1 MFTLIDKDGKRM
13 YGMCLRS
20 LCQGESRR
28 YDVKRRP
35 RHCLCIISRHPF
47 ISLFRT
53 LLWEIH
59 ALSMIEQQQGSVR
72 TFVELAYNQ
81 SCSMIQQN
89 SEKIT
94 INRASLPELSQDFHI
109 LSPRHVRLSRVAT
122 ILPLLETLGEKFLL
136 ILSAVLCER
145 RIILIAD
152 ETNTLFTAVLGLAA
166 MLHPFQW
173 QHIFIPLLPS
183 KLMSYTASKIPYIM
197 GVRRYMYQQLLREQL
212 DDVILVDVDKGEYRV
227 VGGVCI
233 RDFVG
238 ESGNALKQATESLDR
253 VRQRASDMASMFLRN
268 TGATSSSALTSD
280 SDSGHR
286 DIVALIMSDLKAAL
300 TAKPGG
306 SSVSAV
312 ATGLFRGLPG
322 GVKST
327 MEESKGVWTLETEK
341 LLRDTLL
348 QFFAVLFADI
358 EDFLSP
364 GQVQQDGTVKALFD
378 RNGFMSRRGSATS
391 GDSRA
396 MLEFLS
402 DFVRTKTFSKFCDG
416 KLAEKK
422 GRETADS
429 SSSGWGRGSGLP
441 SLSSSY
447 ALDEEDDFHA
457 VCSDLRNKQ
466 IINSVVNVRLSVAAR
481 TAVTASALNIDNSNG
496 SCKGLI
502 GMDFHPLTVQF
513 TLGQKDD
520 SSDMSESA
528 MGPGQ
533 QSIDRICTESH
544 CTDAFS
550 KIMNTITLRLDSC
563 KAATCRGTGGQI
575 GVRTLNLLRAL
586 LISGPECVLSASI
599 DYIPVIRVIL
609 SQCGGGGPTPQG
621 LEFMSLGPVVDIR
634 VIALAVLSLL
644 LDHKKLSHQRRY
656 SSQCREGVYSYI
668 YLQSAASATSLFCPL
683 NHQKMHKRTS
693 DSLRRELFVNVNTAG
708 SSTSTKQFPGFQSLL
723 TALKPPGALSADPTR
738 LKLTEPVEAS
748 SEKREEDEED
758 DANDAENHSTSTRE
772 SSAPLTVNIKSSSV
786 VNLLD
791 DSFEDSLTQ
800 TPSTPSL
807 NPMISGSVTPRY
819 SPTFVPSVSTFQ
831 ASVPAPVPLA
841 VVQAPAHAPLVEVFE
856 DDAIYRIVNQDTG
869 EVHDL
874 RDLDKMMSMTRPVS
888 TPLKHAHVPT
898 LAPPPPPGQMRR
910 PPSRTPATA
919 AFHAPA
925 TVPTGSSSAPH
936 SNGSS
941 PVNGFGNMNANGASQ
956 SQRPKPADPFA
967 SLTPL
972 IPNSPMRPPQTLAQ
986 TSSSSFTP
994 SYSTHSPPS
1003 VPFASSSSSS
1013 YLPSNSTGMVGFN
1026 GSRSTNNVVGSS
1038 SAVSNP
1044 FEGFAPTP
1052 ATLSPFQTQNPLTPR
1067 GTLGI
1072 NPQHAARDKGE
1083 KGESPGS
1090 FDPFADLLSNIKN

>member
-1 MFTLIDKDGKRM
+1 
-13 YGMCLRS
+13 
-20 LCQGESRR
+20 
-28 YDVKRRP
+28 
-35 RHCLCIISRHPF
+35 
-47 ISLFRT
+47 
-53 LLWEIH
+53 
-59 ALSMIEQQQGSVR
+59 MIEQQQGSVR
-72 TFVELAYNQ
+72 SFVELAYNQ
-81 SCSMIQQN
+81 SCSMSQQN
-89 SEKIT
+89 SERFT
-94 INRASLPELSQDFHI
+94 ISRASLPELSQDFNI
-109 LSPRHVRLSRVAT
+109 ISPRHVRLSRVAT
-122 ILPLLETLGEKFLL
+122 ILPLLEALGVEKFLL

-152 ETNTLFTAVLGLAA
+152 ETSTLFTAVLGLGA

-212 DDVILVDVDKGEYRV
+212 DDVILVDIDKGEYRV

-268 TGATSSSALTSD
+268 TGATSASAVASD

-286 DIVALIMSDLKAAL
+286 DIVALIMNDLRAAL
-300 TAKPGG
+300 AAKPGG

-327 MEESKGVWTLETEK
+327 MEESKGLWTLDTEK

-364 GQVQQDGTVKALFD
+364 GQVQQDGTVKAVFD
-378 RNGFMSRRGSATS
+378 RNSFMSRRGSATS

-402 DFVRTKTFSKFCDG
+402 DFVRSKAFSKFCDG
-416 KLAEKK
+416 KLSEKK
-422 GRETADS
+422 DREAADS
-429 SSSGWGRGSGLP
+429 SNSGWGKGSGLP
-441 SLSSSY
+441 SVSGSN

-481 TAVTASALNIDNSNG
+481 TAVTASALNIDTSNG
-496 SCKGLI
+496 SSKGLV

-520 SSDMSESA
+520 ASDMSEST
-528 MGPGQ
+528 MGSAQ
-533 QSIDRICTESH
+533 LAVDRICTESH

-550 KIMNTITLRLDSC
+550 KIMNTITLRLDNC
-563 KAATCRGTGGQI
+563 KAATCRGVGGQI

-609 SQCGGGGPTPQG
+609 SQCGGGGATPQG
-621 LEFMSLGPVVDIR
+621 LEFMSVGPVVDIR

-668 YLQSAASATSLFCPL
+668 YLQTAASATSLFCPS
-683 NHQKMHKRTS
+683 NHLKMHKRTS
-693 DSLRRELFVNVNTAG
+693 DSLRRELFVSASTAG
-708 SSTSTKQFPGFQSLL
+708 SSSATKQFPGFQSLL
-723 TALKPPGALSADPTR
+723 TALKPPGALSADPSR

-748 SEKREEDEED
+748 SEKREDDEED

-791 DSFEDSLTQ
+791 DSFEDSLVQ
-800 TPSTPSL
+800 QPPTPSL
-807 NPMISGSVTPRY
+807 NPMILSTAPRY
-819 SPTFVPSVSTFQ
+819 SPTFTPSLSSFQ
-831 ASVPAPVPLA
+831 ASVPVPAPAPAPVVAVHALA
-841 VVQAPAHAPLVEVFE
+841 AASEPLVDGFE

-874 RDLDKMMSMTRPVS
+874 RDLDKMMSMTRVVS

-898 LAPPPPPGQMRR
+898 LAPPPPPGQTRR
-910 PPSRTPATA
+910 PPSR
-919 AFHAPA
+919 APA
-925 TVPTGSSSAPH
+925 TFSASVPAASGSSYAPH

-941 PVNGFGNMNANGASQ
+941 SVNGFGNVNVTATGAP
-956 SQRPKPADPFA
+956 QRPKPADPFA

-972 IPNSPMRPPQTLAQ
+972 IPNSPIRAPQTLAQ

-994 SYSTHSPPS
+994 SYSTQSPPS

-1013 YLPSNSTGMVGFN
+1013 SSSSYLPSSSTGMTGFN
-1026 GSRSTNNVVGSS
+1026 ASRSMNSIVGSS
-1038 SAVSNP
+1038 SAASNP
-1044 FEGFAPTP
+1044 FEGFTTTPTP
-1052 ATLSPFQTQNPLTPR
+1052 ASVSPFQNPLTPRAPLTPR

-1083 KGESPGS
+1083 KGESPGAC
-1090 FDPFADLLSNIKN
+1090 DPFADLLSNIKN

>member
-1 MFTLIDKDGKRM
+1 
-13 YGMCLRS
+13 
-20 LCQGESRR
+20 
-28 YDVKRRP
+28 
-35 RHCLCIISRHPF
+35 
-47 ISLFRT
+47 
-53 LLWEIH
+53 
-59 ALSMIEQQQGSVR
+59 MIEQQQGSVR
-72 TFVELAYNQ
+72 SFVELAYNQ

-89 SEKIT
+89 SERIT
-94 INRASLPELSQDFHI
+94 ISRASLPELSQDFNI
-109 LSPRHVRLSRVAT
+109 ISPRHVRLSRVAT
-122 ILPLLETLGEKFLL
+122 ILPLLEALGVEKFLL

-152 ETNTLFTAVLGLAA
+152 ETSTLFTAILGLGA

-212 DDVILVDVDKGEYRV
+212 DDVILVDIDKGEYRV

-268 TGATSSSALTSD
+268 TGATSASGAVSD

-286 DIVALIMSDLKAAL
+286 DIVALIMSDLRAAL
-300 TAKPGG
+300 AAKPGG

-364 GQVQQDGTVKALFD
+364 GQVQRDGTVKALFD

-402 DFVRTKTFSKFCDG
+402 DFVRSKTFSKFCDD

-422 GRETADS
+422 DRDAADS
-429 SSSGWGRGSGLP
+429 TSSGWGRGSGLP
-441 SLSSSY
+441 SLSSNN

-466 IINSVVNVRLSVAAR
+466 IVNSVVNVRLSVAAR
-481 TAVTASALNIDNSNG
+481 TAITASALNIDNSNG
-496 SCKGLI
+496 SCKGLV

-513 TLGQKDD
+513 TLGQRDD
-520 SSDMSESA
+520 ASDVSESTI
-528 MGPGQ
+528 GPAQ
-533 QSIDRICTESH
+533 QAIDRICAESH

-550 KIMNTITLRLDSC
+550 KIMSTITLRLDSC
-563 KAATCRGTGGQI
+563 KAATCRGAGGQI

-599 DYIPVIRVIL
+599 DYIPVIRVLL

-656 SSQCREGVYSYI
+656 SSQCREGLYSYI
-668 YLQSAASATSLFCPL
+668 YLQSFASATSLFCPS
-683 NHQKMHKRTS
+683 NHQKMHKRTA
-693 DSLRRELFVNVNTAG
+693 DSLRRDLFVSVSTAG
-708 SSTSTKQFPGFQSLL
+708 SSSSTKQFPGFQSLL
-723 TALKPPGALSADPTR
+723 TALKPPGTLSADPSR

-748 SEKREEDEED
+748 SEKREDDEED
-758 DANDAENHSTSTRE
+758 DANDTENHSISTRE

-791 DSFEDSLTQ
+791 DSFEDSAVQ
-800 TPSTPSL
+800 QPSTPSL
-807 NPMISGSVTPRY
+807 NPMISGSATPRY
-819 SPTFVPSVSTFQ
+819 SPSFAPSVTSFQ
-831 ASVPAPVPLA
+831 ASVPAPAPVP
-841 VVQAPAHAPLVEVFE
+841 VVQAPSPLVEAFE
-856 DDAIYRIVNQDTG
+856 DEAIYRIVNQDTG

-874 RDLDKMMSMTRPVS
+874 RDLDKMMSMTRVVS

-898 LAPPPPPGQMRR
+898 LAPPPPPGQTRR
-910 PPSRTPATA
+910 PPNRPPATYP
-919 AFHAPA
+919 APVA
-925 TVPTGSSSAPH
+925 TGSSSAPH

-941 PVNGFGNMNANGASQ
+941 DGHGFGNANMNMNMNVSGGP
-956 SQRPKPADPFA
+956 QRPKPVDPFA

-972 IPNSPMRPPQTLAQ
+972 IPNSPMRAPQSLAQ

-994 SYSTHSPPS
+994 SYSTHSPSS

-1013 YLPSNSTGMVGFN
+1013 YLPPNSTGMTGFN
-1026 GSRSTNNVVGSS
+1026 ASRSMNDFVGSS
-1038 SAVSNP
+1038 SVASNP
-1044 FEGFAPTP
+1044 FQGFAPSAP
-1052 ATLSPFQTQNPLTPR
+1052 PPVSLSPFQTPLTPR

-1083 KGESPGS
+1083 KVEKGESPGPS
-1090 FDPFADLLSNIKN
+1090 DPFADLLSNIKN